1 MQSGVTNETELKSQ
15 FPSVDWPNQK
25 VAREPKKTAPE
36 RKWGPIAMTVTTTQ
50 ARLHRQSPH

>member
-1 MQSGVTNETELKSQ
+1 MQRGVTNEKELMSQ
-15 FPSVDWPNQK
+15 FPSVDWPNQT

>member
-1 MQSGVTNETELKSQ
+1 MQSGVTNETELMSQ
-15 FPSVDWPNQK
+15 FPSVDWPNQTIT
-25 VAREPKKTAPE
+25 REPKKTAPE

>member
-15 FPSVDWPNQK
+15 FPSVEWPNQTA
-25 VAREPKKTAPE
+25 AREPKKTAPE